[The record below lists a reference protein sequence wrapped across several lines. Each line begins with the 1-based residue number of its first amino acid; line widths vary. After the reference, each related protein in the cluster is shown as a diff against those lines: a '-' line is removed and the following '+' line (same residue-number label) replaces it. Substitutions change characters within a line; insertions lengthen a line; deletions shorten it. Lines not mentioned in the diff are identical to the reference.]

1 MASREQLLKDVLA
14 LPVGERAEIVE
25 ALLSSL
31 DAPDQASDELWAKE
45 AEARLDAYERGELK
59 AIPLAEVLAKYGEG
73 QCAPSERN

>member
-1 MASREQLLKDVLA
+1 MASREQILKEVLA

-31 DAPDQASDELWAKE
+31 DEPDHAIDELWGKE

-59 AIPLAEVLAKYGEG
+59 AIPLADVLAKFGKDG
-73 QCAPSERN
+73 